1 MSEGKESVAAKP
13 GGQRPPLPPIREDL
27 RLYPGPAHADG
38 SPSWRI
44 LDPVRNSFFEIGWL
58 EFELLARW
66 RGQRDG
72 AALLEQ
78 VAAETPLKPSPEELK
93 ELIDFLSTN
102 QLLSPRSAI
111 AQEVRKKR

>member
-1 MSEGKESVAAKP
+1 MSEGKRPVAASS

-27 RLYPGPAHADG
+27 RLYPGPVHADG

-44 LDPVRNSFFEIGWL
+44 LDPIRNSFFEIGWL

-72 AALLEQ
+72 AALLER
-78 VAAETPLKPSPEELK
+78 VAAETPLSRRRE
-93 ELIDFLSTN
+93 S
-102 QLLSPRSAI
+102 
-111 AQEVRKKR
+111 